1 MNDDPRKA
9 VPSDAGERIAEA
21 IKFSAAET
29 ESKFPATN
37 PVATREALAGAPSA
51 GGAAPRAPLVDPAV
65 VAKTFGSLLRLVERG
80 ASRGLERH
88 ALRASGGDKV
98 FAEALVSDW
107 RWTDEDWHDVDGL
120 LAQVV
125 SQYALQ
131 DFVRPDVALLVAAA
145 GHVVGYATL
154 SQRLAKYAAS
164 AKKSAEPA
172 AEKSEA

>member
-1 MNDDPRKA
+1 MNDDTRKA
-9 VPSDAGERIAEA
+9 GSADGGERIAQA
-21 IKFSAAET
+21 VNLAFAET
-29 ESKFPATN
+29 ESKFPAVE
-37 PVATREALAGAPSA
+37 PVAAGEAMAGAPSA
-51 GGAAPRAPLVDPAV
+51 GGGPPRAPLVDPAV

-131 DFVRPDVALLVAAA
+131 DFVRPDVALLVASA

-164 AKKSAEPA
+164 AKKSAEPTG
-172 AEKSEA
+172 EKSEA